1 MPKYKS
7 IVLTIYFLI
16 VSFNEIYDLLLLIT
30 GTVTVHIDEL
40 TIYSISFTLLIM
52 AMRSLLLTS
61 VLNYS
66 LHIKSIIKRIFML
79 AISLVLIVDAINLF
93 VFYLSDIDI
102 SYFTPFHII
111 RNSPKTFIF
120 LTVLSTVFSLFLNKE
135 LPWQKTKISY
145 RCQ

>member
-30 GTVTVHIDEL
+30 GIVTVYIDEL
-40 TIYSISFTLLIM
+40 TIYSIAFTLLIM
-52 AMRSLLLTS
+52 VMRSLLLTS

-135 LPWQKTKISY
+135 LPWQETKISY
-145 RCQ
+145 RC

>member
-79 AISLVLIVDAINLF
+79 AISLILIVDVINLF

-135 LPWQKTKISY
+135 LSWQETKISY
-145 RCQ
+145 RC

>member
-16 VSFNEIYDLLLLIT
+16 VSFNETYDLLLLIT
-30 GTVTVHIDEL
+30 GIVTVYIDEL
-40 TIYSISFTLLIM
+40 TIYSIAFTLLIM
-52 AMRSLLLTS
+52 VMRSLLLTF

-79 AISLVLIVDAINLF
+79 AISLVLIVDAINFF

>member
-135 LPWQKTKISY
+135 LSWQKTKISY

>member
-30 GTVTVHIDEL
+30 GIVTVYIDEL
-40 TIYSISFTLLIM
+40 TIYSIAFTLLIM
-52 AMRSLLLTS
+52 VMRSLLLTS

-135 LPWQKTKISY
+135 LSWQKTKISY

>member
-30 GTVTVHIDEL
+30 GIVTVYIDEL
-40 TIYSISFTLLIM
+40 TVYSIAFTLLIM
-52 AMRSLLLTS
+52 VMRSLLLTS

-135 LPWQKTKISY
+135 LSWQETKISY
-145 RCQ
+145 RC

>member
-30 GTVTVHIDEL
+30 GIVTVYIDEL
-40 TIYSISFTLLIM
+40 TIYSIAFTLLIM
-52 AMRSLLLTS
+52 VMRSLLLTF

-79 AISLVLIVDAINLF
+79 AISLVLIVDTINLF

-135 LPWQKTKISY
+135 LSWQETKISY
-145 RCQ
+145 RC

>member
-30 GTVTVHIDEL
+30 GIVTVYIDEL
-40 TIYSISFTLLIM
+40 TIYSIAFTLLIM
-52 AMRSLLLTS
+52 VMRSLLLTF

>member
-7 IVLTIYFLI
+7 IVITIYFLI
-16 VSFNEIYDLLLLIT
+16 ISFNEIYDLLLLIT
-30 GTVTVHIDEL
+30 GIVTVYIDEL
-40 TIYSISFTLLIM
+40 TIYSIAFTLLIM
-52 AMRSLLLTS
+52 VMRSLLLTS

-135 LPWQKTKISY
+135 LSWQETKISY
-145 RCQ
+145 RC

>member
-1 MPKYKS
+1 MPKYKP

-40 TIYSISFTLLIM
+40 TIYSIIFTLLIM
-52 AMRSLLLTS
+52 VMRSLLLTS
-61 VLNYS
+61 LLNYS
-66 LHIKSIIKRIFML
+66 LHIKSIFKRIFIL
-79 AISLVLIVDAINLF
+79 AVSLILIVDAINIF
-93 VFYLSDIDI
+93 VFYLSNIDI

-120 LTVLSTVFSLFLNKE
+120 LTILPTVFSLFLNKE
-135 LPWQKTKISY
+135 LPWQETKIS
-145 RCQ
+145 

>member
-30 GTVTVHIDEL
+30 GIVTVYIDEL
-40 TIYSISFTLLIM
+40 TIYSIAFTLLIM
-52 AMRSLLLTS
+52 VMRSLLLTS

-93 VFYLSDIDI
+93 FFYLSDIDI

>member
-30 GTVTVHIDEL
+30 GIVTVYIDEL
-40 TIYSISFTLLIM
+40 TIYSIAFTLLIM
-52 AMRSLLLTS
+52 VMRSLLLTS

-111 RNSPKTFIF
+111 RNSTKTFIF

-135 LPWQKTKISY
+135 LSWQETKISY
-145 RCQ
+145 RC

>member
-1 MPKYKS
+1 MY
-7 IVLTIYFLI
+7 
-16 VSFNEIYDLLLLIT
+16 
-30 GTVTVHIDEL
+30 IDEL
-40 TIYSISFTLLIM
+40 TIYSIAFTLLIM
-52 AMRSLLLTS
+52 VMRSLLLTS
-61 VLNYS
+61 ILNYS

-135 LPWQKTKISY
+135 LSWQETKISY
-145 RCQ
+145 RC

>member
-30 GTVTVHIDEL
+30 GIVTVYIDEL
-40 TIYSISFTLLIM
+40 TIYSIAFTLLIM
-52 AMRSLLLTS
+52 VMRSLLLTS

-135 LPWQKTKISY
+135 LSWQETKISY
-145 RCQ
+145 RC

>member
-1 MPKYKS
+1 MFKYKPF
-7 IVLTIYFLI
+7 ILIIYFLI

-30 GTVTVHIDEL
+30 GTVTMHIDEL
-40 TIYSISFTLLIM
+40 TIYSIVFTLLIM
-52 AMRSLLLTS
+52 VMRSLLLTS

-66 LHIKSIIKRIFML
+66 LHIKSIFKRIFVL
-79 AISLVLIVDAINLF
+79 AISLTLIVDVINLF
-93 VFYLSDIDI
+93 VFYLSNIDI

-135 LPWQKTKISY
+135 ISWQETKIS
-145 RCQ
+145 

>member
-30 GTVTVHIDEL
+30 GIVTVYIDEL
-40 TIYSISFTLLIM
+40 TIYSIAFTLLIM
-52 AMRSLLLTS
+52 VMRSLLLTF

-111 RNSPKTFIF
+111 RNSPKIFIF

-135 LPWQKTKISY
+135 LSWQETKISY
-145 RCQ
+145 RC

>member
-16 VSFNEIYDLLLLIT
+16 VSFNEIYDSLLLIT
-30 GTVTVHIDEL
+30 GIVTVYIDEL
-40 TIYSISFTLLIM
+40 TIYSIAFTLLIM
-52 AMRSLLLTS
+52 VMRSLLLTS

-79 AISLVLIVDAINLF
+79 VISLVLIVDAINLF

-135 LPWQKTKISY
+135 LSWQETKISY
-145 RCQ
+145 RC

>member
-79 AISLVLIVDAINLF
+79 AISLILIVDAINLF